1 VGAGAN
7 PRGGVG
13 GHPSS
18 RYHLRVIERLGRP
31 ASSVLVGIA
40 TGLVILAVA
49 ILPFVNPVWVSFEQG
64 RARAAA
70 WTGYS
75 PAQLQQATNAILS
88 DLVVGP
94 PNFDVAVAGQPVLND
109 RERAHMADVR
119 RVLVGLALL
128 AGVSLVVLVVAHRLA
143 RGSGA
148 FWRPVRAGAAVLA
161 VGVLVV
167 GVVGMVAFDAA
178 FEVFHQLFFAGGT
191 YTFDART
198 DRLVQLFPDQFWFE
212 TALAL
217 GALMLLLC
225 LVTWRVATNR
235 AVAGVA
241 RRQAASPVLAPSR

>member
-1 VGAGAN
+1 
-7 PRGGVG
+7 
-13 GHPSS
+13 
-18 RYHLRVIERLGRP
+18 VIERVGRP

-40 TGLVILAVA
+40 AGIVILAVA

-64 RARAAA
+64 RARAEA

-109 RERAHMADVR
+109 RERAHMSDVR

-128 AGVSLVVLVVAHRLA
+128 AGVSFVVLVVAHRLA
-143 RGSGA
+143 RGSAA
-148 FWRPVRAGAAVLA
+148 FWRPVRAGAAGLA

-178 FEVFHQLFFAGGT
+178 FEVFHRLFFAGGT
-191 YTFDART
+191 YSFDART

-212 TALAL
+212 TSLAL
-217 GALMLLLC
+217 GAVMLMLC
-225 LVTWRVATNR
+225 LIAWRVATER
-235 AVAGVA
+235 AASGVS
-241 RRQAASPVLAPSR
+241 RRQAGAPVLEPSR